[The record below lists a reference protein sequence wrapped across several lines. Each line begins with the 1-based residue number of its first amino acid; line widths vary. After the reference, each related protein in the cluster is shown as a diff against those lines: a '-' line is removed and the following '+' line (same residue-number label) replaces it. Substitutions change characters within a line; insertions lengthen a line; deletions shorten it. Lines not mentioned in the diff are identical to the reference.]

1 MSNIC
6 NYCSKEF
13 SNKVNL
19 IRHQTT
25 VKNCLKLQGKNEDE
39 IKVECIN
46 CKKLLSGEYYK
57 QHKIKCDLKLNQE
70 KDNLEKNKLYNDLQ
84 EKYKVLEKQYKKL
97 KTEVNGSKNINDK
110 LKEELLDSKNINDK
124 LKLELAEIKGCIG
137 LLERQNDRLHSSSTS
152 VTMKLVEKAS
162 TVNNY
167 ESDSEYEDD
176 SIIPSTVYEKL
187 NETIH
192 TIEDIEEKDNI
203 LTLSEFTLNNVT
215 ITSRHPDHYVNA
227 TQLCQAGN
235 KKFNDWVRLDTTKDL
250 ITVLSSD
257 AGIPASLL
265 VDSKRGQTSKFQQGS
280 WIHPDL
286 AIQLA
291 QWISPSFALQVSRWI
306 RELFNNGSITIDIA
320 LLKTQEKQLNI
331 KDQRIKQLEDVCLSK
346 QRRVEYKEKNV
357 IYMLTTDDHLKR
369 RTYIFGKAKNLT
381 SRLGTYNKTCD
392 HKVIYYRECKNDEYM
407 SVVETLVLSKL
418 RDYREKA
425 NRDRFI
431 LPDDKDICF
440 FTRMIDECVD
450 FI

>member
-1 MSNIC
+1 MENNVC
-6 NYCSKEF
+6 NFCTKEF
-13 SNKVNL
+13 SCKTSLVRHQKTSKTCLEIQGKEEEKDIKCDNCNKVFS
-19 IRHQTT
+19 
-25 VKNCLKLQGKNEDE
+25 
-39 IKVECIN
+39 IK
-46 CKKLLSGEYYK
+46 YYK
-57 QHKIKCDLKLNQE
+57 QHRIKCDGIFELSKKNQE
-70 KDNLEKNKLYNDLQ
+70 ESHKKNKILDEKNKS
-84 EKYKVLEKQYKKL
+84 LEKQIKEL
-97 KTEVNGSKNINDK
+97 LTIKNK
-110 LKEELLDSKNINDK
+110 YESELKEERMLVNNLRM
-124 LKLELAEIKGCIG
+124 ELVEYKTTIS
-137 LLERQNDRLHSSSTS
+137 LLEKQNEKLQSISTS
-152 VTMKLVEKAS
+152 ITMKLAEKTT
-162 TVNNY
+162 TVNNNNDYNY
-167 ESDSEYEDD
+167 ESESDTADECKL
-176 SIIPSTVYEKL
+176 PSTVYEKL
-187 NETIH
+187 NHAID
-192 TIEDIEEKDNI
+192 TIEDKEEKDNI
-203 LTLSEFTLNNVT
+203 LTVSTFSLNNVT

-235 KKFNDWVRLDTTKDL
+235 KKFSHWISLDTTKDL

-265 VDSKRGQTSKFQQGS
+265 VESKRGQTSKFQQGS

-306 RELFNNGSITIDIA
+306 RGLFNSGSIVIDIA

-346 QRRVEYKEKNV
+346 QRRIEYKEKNV

-381 SRLGTYNKTCD
+381 TRLGTYNKTCD
-392 HKVIYYRECKNDEYM
+392 HTVIYYRECKNEEDM
-407 SVVETLVLSKL
+407 SIVETLVLSKL

-431 LPDDKDICF
+431 LPEDKDISF
-440 FTRMIDECVD
+440 FTTIIDECID